1 MICTSIQGK
10 TLEEILG
17 ILESGEVEM
26 AEIRL
31 DLCDLDEE
39 EIEELFTQSDVPLVA
54 TCRIASL
61 AQRVAAEGDPLDD
74 AGRVLSE
81 QGLYASQ
88 PRKGRNP
95 AEEIAENQLLKAI
108 EAGAKYVDLEVE
120 APPMMGRKIRQACQE
135 YGTMLIRSFHDFEG
149 TPPETTLLSLLEKGR
164 RFGGEVVKI
173 VTTATCK
180 ADADRVLALYRE
192 AEPGTL
198 VAFCMGP
205 EGRESRLEAL
215 KRGAPFTY
223 ACLTAEEATAPGQ
236 WTAAEM
242 RQAVY
247 GNFRFIG
254 SGAETAKYEPE
265 LDKKA
270 CSGTKTLPF
279 EPESGENGNPGANRA
294 GFVLEMPASKSF
306 AQRAI
311 VAAALAQGTSH
322 LTGYS
327 PCGDNESALAAARK
341 LGARVTVKGSELE
354 ITGIGAFENCLSIR
368 EMPVGESGFLTRMLI
383 PVLSV
388 VADGPVRVTGEK
400 TLLGRPLAGA
410 HDIMA
415 SFGVRLVPEISPL
428 APLGRNDK
436 EGAPLGRN
444 DKDSSVISREVEKS
458 HIARK
463 SDCYIP
469 LTVKG
474 PLVPGRAD
482 VSGKSGSQLISGLLA
497 ALPLAGNRSTVYVHD
512 PRSIP
517 YMFITVDVLRKFGI
531 EIGSEME
538 GGDDFLQT
546 QDWTLCTGLTFKIR
560 GQQHYRAADFRIEGD
575 WSGAANFLVAGA
587 IFGDVEVEG
596 LDTQSLQ
603 ADISI
608 MDILMDAGAS
618 MSQLE
623 GDTPTTGP
631 IHVARAPLCAFETDL
646 NNCPD
651 LFPIVAVLA
660 AFCPGESRIRG
671 VERLRHKETDR
682 AAAIVDMLTQMG
694 VPVQVDEDEMTIE
707 GMALP
712 QRLLTGN
719 LLKGGRYTS
728 HADHRMVMALKVAA
742 LGADGPVDIDDTACV
757 AKSFPGFNDLFDK
770 L

>member
-39 EIEELFTQSDVPLVA
+39 EIEELFTQSDVPLIA

-61 AQRVAAEGDPLDD
+61 AQRVAAEGDLLDD
-74 AGRVLSE
+74 AGKVLSE
-81 QGLYASQ
+81 QGMYASQ

-95 AEEIAENQLLKAI
+95 AEELAENQLLKAI

-149 TPPETTLLSLLEKGR
+149 TPPEATLLSLLDKGR

-180 ADADRVLALYRE
+180 ADADRVMALYRE
-192 AEPGTL
+192 AVPGTL
-198 VAFCMGP
+198 VSFCMGP

-215 KRGAPFTY
+215 KQGAPFTY
-223 ACLTAEEATAPGQ
+223 ACLSAEEATAPGQ

-242 RQAVY
+242 DEAVY
-247 GNFRFIG
+247 GDFRFIG
-254 SGAETAKYEPE
+254 TDET
-265 LDKKA
+265 
-270 CSGTKTLPF
+270 
-279 EPESGENGNPGANRA
+279 
-294 GFVLEMPASKSF
+294 LEMPASKSF

-341 LGARVTVKGSELE
+341 LGARVTVKGPELE
-354 ITGIGAFENCLSIR
+354 ITGIGAFENCLSIS

-415 SFGVRLVPEISPL
+415 SFGVRLVPENIP
-428 APLGRNDK
+428 
-436 EGAPLGRN
+436 EE
-444 DKDSSVISREVEKS
+444 SRKG
-458 HIARK
+458 
-463 SDCYIP
+463 DCFIP

-482 VSGKSGSQLISGLLA
+482 VSGKGGSQLISGLLA

-546 QDWTLCTGLTFKIR
+546 QDWTLCTGLTFKMR

>member
-10 TLEEILG
+10 TLDEILE
-17 ILESGEVEM
+17 ILESGAVEM

-39 EIEELFTQSDVPLVA
+39 EIEVLFTQSDVPLVA
-54 TCRIASL
+54 TCRITTL
-61 AQRVAAEGDPLDD
+61 AQRVAAEGDLLDD
-74 AGRVLSE
+74 AGKVLSE
-81 QGLYASQ
+81 QGLYPSLQ
-88 PRKGRNP
+88 RKGRNP
-95 AEEIAENQLLKAI
+95 AEELAENQLLKAI

-135 YGTMLIRSFHDFEG
+135 FGTMLIRSFHDFAG
-149 TPPETTLLSLLEKGR
+149 TPPEATLLSLLEKGR

-173 VTTATCK
+173 VTTATCQ
-180 ADADRVLALYRE
+180 ADADRVMALYRE

-215 KRGAPFTY
+215 RQGAPFTY
-223 ACLTAEEATAPGQ
+223 ACLTPEEATAPGQ

-242 RQAVY
+242 DDAVY
-247 GNFRFIG
+247 GDFRFIG
-254 SGAETAKYEPE
+254 TDEK
-265 LDKKA
+265 
-270 CSGTKTLPF
+270 
-279 EPESGENGNPGANRA
+279 
-294 GFVLEMPASKSF
+294 LEMPASKSF

-311 VAAALAQGTSH
+311 IAAALAQGTSH

-341 LGARVTVKGSELE
+341 LGARVKVNGSELE
-354 ITGIGAFENCLSIR
+354 ITGIGAFENCLTIKDIH
-368 EMPVGESGFLTRMLI
+368 VGESGFLARMLI
-383 PVLSV
+383 PVLSA
-388 VADGPVRVTGEK
+388 VADGPVHVTGEK

-415 SFGVRLVPEISPL
+415 SFGVRLIPEISPL
-428 APLGRNDK
+428 APLGRNDS
-436 EGAPLGRN
+436 A
-444 DKDSSVISREVEKS
+444 SVISSEVEKS
-458 HIARK
+458 QRRK
-463 SDCYIP
+463 SDCFIP

-482 VSGKSGSQLISGLLA
+482 VSGKGGSQLISGLLA

-546 QDWTLCTGLTFKIR
+546 QDWTLCTGVTFKMR
-560 GQQHYRAADFRIEGD
+560 GRQVYRAADFRIEGD

-631 IHVARAPLCAFETDL
+631 IHVTRAPLCAFETDL

-660 AFCPGESRIRG
+660 AFCPGTSRIRG

-682 AAAIVDMLTQMG
+682 AAAIEAMLTQMG

-719 LLKGGRYTS
+719 LLKGGAYTS
-728 HADHRMVMALKVAA
+728 HGDHRMVMALKVAA
-742 LGADGPVDIDDTACV
+742 LGADSPVEIDDTACV

>member
-1 MICTSIQGK
+1 MICTSIQNK
-10 TLEEILG
+10 TLDEILD

-31 DLCDLDEE
+31 DLCDLDGE
-39 EIEELFTQSDVPLVA
+39 EIEELFSESDVPLIA
-54 TCRIASL
+54 TCRIATLADRVQGEASL
-61 AQRVAAEGDPLDD
+61 LAD
-74 AGRVLSE
+74 AGKALSE
-81 QGLYASQ
+81 QGMYLSA
-88 PRKGRNP
+88 PRHGRNA
-95 AEEIAENQLLKAI
+95 AEELAENQLMKAI
-108 EAGAKYVDLEVE
+108 EAGAKYVDLEME

-135 YGTMLIRSFHDFEG
+135 HGSILIRSFHDFTG
-149 TPPETTLLSLLEKGR
+149 TPPEATLLSLLEKGR

-173 VTTATCK
+173 VTTAVDE
-180 ADADRVLALYRE
+180 ADAARVLALYRE
-192 AEPGTL
+192 ADPGSL
-198 VAFCMGP
+198 AAFCMGP

-215 KRGAPFTY
+215 RLGAPFTY
-223 ACLTAEEATAPGQ
+223 ACLSAEEATAPGQ
-236 WTAAEM
+236 WTTAEM

-247 GNFRFIG
+247 KDFRFIDSSSYPADFEDETKENG
-254 SGAETAKYEPE
+254 RSSSNGAENEDEEPRP
-265 LDKKA
+265 LQ
-270 CSGTKTLPF
+270 
-279 EPESGENGNPGANRA
+279 
-294 GFVLEMPASKSF
+294 MPASKSF

-311 VAAALAQGTSH
+311 IAAAIAQGTSH
-322 LTGYS
+322 LSGYS
-327 PCGDNESALAAARK
+327 PCGDNEAALAAARK
-341 LGARVTVKGSELE
+341 LGARIKTEGSTLE
-354 ITGIGAFENCLSIR
+354 ITGIGAFEKCLSISDIH
-368 EMPVGESGFLTRMLI
+368 VGESGFLTRMLI

-388 VADGPVRVTGEK
+388 VADGPVLVTGEK
-400 TLLGRPLAGA
+400 TLLKRPLAGA

-415 SFGVRLVPEISPL
+415 SFGVRLLPEGP
-428 APLGRNDK
+428 APA
-436 EGAPLGRN
+436 E
-444 DKDSSVISREVEKS
+444 
-458 HIARK
+458 ARK
-463 SDCYIP
+463 NDCFIP

-482 VSGKSGSQLISGLLA
+482 VSGREGSQLISGLLA
-497 ALPLAGNRSTVYVHD
+497 ALPLAGSRSTVYVHD

-517 YMFITVDVLRKFGI
+517 YMFITVDVLKKFGI

-538 GGDDFLQT
+538 GGEDFLQT
-546 QDWTLCTGLTFKIR
+546 QDWTLCTGVTFKMR
-560 GQQHYRAADFRIEGD
+560 GGQHYRAADFRIEGD

-623 GDTPTTGP
+623 GDTPTTGS
-631 IHVARAPLCAFETDL
+631 IHVTRAPLCAFETDL

-660 AFCPGESRIRG
+660 AFCPGTSRIRG

-707 GMALP
+707 GMGLP
-712 QRLLTGN
+712 QRILTGN
-719 LLKGGRYTS
+719 LLKGGSFTS
-728 HADHRMVMALKVAA
+728 HGDHRMVMALKVAS
-742 LGADGPVDIDDTACV
+742 LGADGPVEIDDTACV
-757 AKSFPGFNDLFDK
+757 AKSFPEFLDMFDK

>member
-10 TLEEILG
+10 TLEEILQ

-39 EIEELFTQSDVPLVA
+39 EIEVLFTDSDVPLIA
-54 TCRIASL
+54 TCRIAE
-61 AQRVAAEGDPLDD
+61 AAKRVEAEANRLND
-74 AGRVLSE
+74 AGKVLSE
-81 QGLYASQ
+81 QGLYMSE
-88 PRKGRNP
+88 PRRGRNP
-95 AEEIAENQLLKAI
+95 AEEFAENQLLKAI

-120 APPMMGRKIRQACQE
+120 APPMMGRKIRQACQQ
-135 YGTMLIRSFHDFEG
+135 YGSVLIRSFHDFEG
-149 TPPETTLLSLLEKGR
+149 TPPEATLLSTLEKSR

-180 ADADRVLALYRE
+180 ADADRVMDLYRE
-192 AEPGTL
+192 VEPGTL

-215 KRGAPFTY
+215 KQGAPFTY
-223 ACLTAEEATAPGQ
+223 ACLTPEEATAPGQ

-242 RQAVY
+242 REAVY
-247 GNFRFIG
+247 GGFRFIG
-254 SGAETAKYEPE
+254 AEG
-265 LDKKA
+265 LD
-270 CSGTKTLPF
+270 
-279 EPESGENGNPGANRA
+279 
-294 GFVLEMPASKSF
+294 MPASKSF

-311 VAAALAQGTSH
+311 VAAALADGTSH
-322 LTGYS
+322 LGGYS
-327 PCGDNESALAAARK
+327 PCGDNESALAAARR
-341 LGARVTVKGSELE
+341 LGAKVIVNGSDLE
-354 ITGIGAFENCLSIR
+354 ITGISAFEKCLAINEIS
-368 EMPVGESGFLTRMLI
+368 VGESGFLTRMLI
-383 PVLSV
+383 PVLSAI
-388 VADGPVRVTGEK
+388 ADGPVRVSGEK
-400 TLLGRPLAGA
+400 TLLNRPLAGA

-415 SFGVRLVPEISPL
+415 SFGVRLIPEVLPS
-428 APLGRNDK
+428 
-436 EGAPLGRN
+436 
-444 DKDSSVISREVEKS
+444 DS
-458 HIARK
+458 RK
-463 SDCYIP
+463 GDCFVP

-482 VSGKSGSQLISGLLA
+482 VSGKGGSQLISGLLA

-538 GGDDFLQT
+538 GDEDFLQT
-546 QDWTLCTGLTFKIR
+546 QDWSLCTGVTFKMR
-560 GQQHYRAADFRIEGD
+560 GNQHYRAADFRIEGD

-623 GDTPTTGP
+623 GDAATTGP
-631 IHVARAPLCAFETDL
+631 VHVTRAPLCAFETDL

-651 LFPIVAVLA
+651 LFPIVAILA
-660 AFCPGESRIRG
+660 AFCPGTNRIRG

-707 GMALP
+707 GMGLP
-712 QRLLTGN
+712 QRILTGN
-719 LLKGGRYTS
+719 LLKGGKFTS
-728 HADHRMVMALKVAA
+728 HGDHRMVMALKVAS
-742 LGADGPVDIDDTACV
+742 LGADGPIDIDDTACV
-757 AKSFPGFNDLFDK
+757 AKSFPGFLDLFEK

>member
-10 TLEEILG
+10 TLEEILE

-39 EIEELFTQSDVPLVA
+39 EIEELFTQSDVPLIA

-61 AQRVAAEGDPLDD
+61 AQRVAAEGDLLDD
-74 AGRVLSE
+74 AGKVLSE

-95 AEEIAENQLLKAI
+95 AEELAENQLLKAI

-149 TPPETTLLSLLEKGR
+149 TPPEATLLSLLDKGR

-180 ADADRVLALYRE
+180 ADADRVMALYRE

-215 KRGAPFTY
+215 KQGAPFTY

-242 RQAVY
+242 DEAVY

-254 SGAETAKYEPE
+254 TDET
-265 LDKKA
+265 
-270 CSGTKTLPF
+270 
-279 EPESGENGNPGANRA
+279 
-294 GFVLEMPASKSF
+294 LEMPASKSF

-322 LTGYS
+322 LSGYS

-354 ITGIGAFENCLSIR
+354 ITGIGAFENCLSIS

-415 SFGVRLVPEISPL
+415 SFGVRLVPENIP
-428 APLGRNDK
+428 
-436 EGAPLGRN
+436 EE
-444 DKDSSVISREVEKS
+444 SRKG
-458 HIARK
+458 
-463 SDCYIP
+463 DCFIP

-482 VSGKSGSQLISGLLA
+482 VSGKGGSQLISGLLA

-546 QDWTLCTGLTFKIR
+546 QDWTLCTGLTFKMR

>member
-1 MICTSIQGK
+1 MICISIQGK
-10 TLEEILG
+10 TLEEILA

-39 EIEELFTQSDVPLVA
+39 EIETLFSDSDVPLIA
-54 TCRIASL
+54 TCRIAGMARRVEGEENLL
-61 AQRVAAEGDPLDD
+61 AD
-74 AGRVLSE
+74 AGKVLSE
-81 QGLYASQ
+81 DGLYLSE
-88 PRKGRNP
+88 PRKSRNP
-95 AEEIAENQLLKAI
+95 AEELAENQLLKAI

-120 APPMMGRKIRQACQE
+120 APPMMGRRIRQACQQH
-135 YGTMLIRSFHDFEG
+135 GSMLIRSFHDFER
-149 TPPETTLLSLLEKGR
+149 TPAEPILLSLLEKGR

-173 VTTATCK
+173 VTTATGK
-180 ADADRVLALYRE
+180 ADVDRVMDLYRE

-215 KRGAPFTY
+215 RRGAPFTY
-223 ACLTAEEATAPGQ
+223 ACLTPEEATAPGQ
-236 WTAAEM
+236 WTTAEM
-242 RQAVY
+242 RGAVY
-247 GNFRFIG
+247 GDFHFIG
-254 SGAETAKYEPE
+254 STTNTDG
-265 LDKKA
+265 
-270 CSGTKTLPF
+270 S
-279 EPESGENGNPGANRA
+279 
-294 GFVLEMPASKSF
+294 VIEMPASKSF

-311 VAAALAQGTSH
+311 IAAALAHGTSH
-322 LTGYS
+322 LSGYS

-341 LGARVTVKGSELE
+341 LGAKVTVKGSTLE
-354 ITGIGAFENCLSIR
+354 ITGIGAFEKCLTIN
-368 EMPVGESGFLTRMLI
+368 ELHVGESGFLTRMLI

-388 VADGPVRVTGEK
+388 IADGPVLVTGEK
-400 TLLGRPLAGA
+400 TLLNRPLAGA

-415 SFGVRLVPEISPL
+415 SFGVRLIPEISPL

-436 EGAPLGRN
+436 EMPLGRN
-444 DKDSSVISREVEKS
+444 DKESSVISSEVEKS
-458 HIARK
+458 HVARK
-463 SDCYIP
+463 TDCFIP

-482 VSGKSGSQLISGLLA
+482 VSGREGSQLISGLLA

-517 YMFITVDVLRKFGI
+517 YLFITVDVLRKFGI

-538 GGDDFLQT
+538 GGEDFLET
-546 QDWTLCTGLTFKIR
+546 QDWTLCTGVTFKMR
-560 GQQHYRAADFRIEGD
+560 GRQHYHAADFRIEGD

-587 IFGDVEVEG
+587 IFGDVELDG

-618 MSQLE
+618 LSQLE

-631 IHVARAPLCAFETDL
+631 LHVTRAPLNAFETDL

-660 AFCPGESRIRG
+660 AFCPGTNRIRG

-682 AAAIVDMLTQMG
+682 AAAIVEMLTQMG
-694 VPVQVDEDEMTIE
+694 VPASIEEDEMTIE
-707 GMALP
+707 GMGLP

-719 LLKGGRYTS
+719 LLKGGRFTS
-728 HADHRMVMALKVAA
+728 HGDHRMVMALKVAS
-742 LGADGPVDIDDTACV
+742 LGADAPVEIDDTACV
-757 AKSFPGFNDLFDK
+757 AKSFPGFPELFEK

>member
-1 MICTSIQGK
+1 MICTSIQNK
-10 TLEEILG
+10 TLDEILD
-17 ILESGEVEM
+17 ILDSGEVEM

-31 DLCDLDEE
+31 DLCDLDGE
-39 EIEELFTQSDVPLVA
+39 EIEELFSESDVPLIA
-54 TCRIASL
+54 TCRIATLADRVRGDASL
-61 AQRVAAEGDPLDD
+61 LAD
-74 AGRVLSE
+74 AGKALSE
-81 QGLYASQ
+81 QGMYLST
-88 PRKGRNP
+88 PRHGRNA
-95 AEEIAENQLLKAI
+95 AEELAENQLMKAI
-108 EAGAKYVDLEVE
+108 EAGAKYVDLEME

-135 YGTMLIRSFHDFEG
+135 HGSILIRSFHDFTG
-149 TPPETTLLSLLEKGR
+149 TPPEATLLSLLEKGR

-173 VTTATCK
+173 VTTATSK

-192 AEPGTL
+192 ADPGTL
-198 VAFCMGP
+198 AAFCMGP
-205 EGRESRLEAL
+205 EGRDSRLEAL
-215 KRGAPFTY
+215 RLGAPFTY

-236 WTAAEM
+236 WTTAEM

-247 GNFRFIG
+247 GDFRFID
-254 SGAETAKYEPE
+254 SSSYPADYEDET
-265 LDKKA
+265 
-270 CSGTKTLPF
+270 T
-279 EPESGENGNPGANRA
+279 ENGRSSSNRA
-294 GFVLEMPASKSF
+294 ENEDEEPCPLQMPASKSF

-311 VAAALAQGTSH
+311 IAAALAQGTSH
-322 LTGYS
+322 LSGYS
-327 PCGDNESALAAARK
+327 PCGDNEAALAAARK
-341 LGARVTVKGSELE
+341 LGARVQVTGSTLE
-354 ITGIGAFENCLSIR
+354 ITGIGAFEKCLSISDIH
-368 EMPVGESGFLTRMLI
+368 VGESGFLTRMLI

-388 VADGPVRVTGEK
+388 IADAPVLVTGEK
-400 TLLGRPLAGA
+400 TLLKRPLAGA

-415 SFGVRLVPEISPL
+415 SFGVRLVPEISSL
-428 APLGRNDK
+428 ASLGRND
-436 EGAPLGRN
+436 N
-444 DKDSSVISREVEKS
+444 EVEKS
-458 HIARK
+458 KARK
-463 SDCYIP
+463 NDCFIP

-482 VSGKSGSQLISGLLA
+482 VSGREGSQLISGLLA
-497 ALPLAGNRSTVYVHD
+497 ALPLAGSRSTVYVHD

-517 YMFITVDVLRKFGI
+517 YMFITVDVLKKFGI

-538 GGDDFLQT
+538 GDEDFLQT
-546 QDWTLCTGLTFKIR
+546 QDWTLCTGVTFKMR
-560 GQQHYRAADFRIEGD
+560 GGQHYRAADFRIEGD

-623 GDTPTTGP
+623 GDTPTTGS
-631 IHVARAPLCAFETDL
+631 IHVTRAPLCAFETDL

-660 AFCPGESRIRG
+660 AFCPGTSRIRG

-694 VPVQVDEDEMTIE
+694 VPVQVDEDEMTVE
-707 GMALP
+707 GMGLP
-712 QRLLTGN
+712 QRVLTGN
-719 LLKGGRYTS
+719 LLKGGTYTS
-728 HADHRMVMALKVAA
+728 HGDHRMVMALKVAS
-742 LGADGPVDIDDTACV
+742 LGADGHVEIDDTACV
-757 AKSFPGFNDLFDK
+757 AKSFPEFLEMFDR

>member
-10 TLEEILG
+10 TLEEILE

-39 EIEELFTQSDVPLVA
+39 EIEELFTQSDVPLIA

-61 AQRVAAEGDPLDD
+61 AQRVAAEGDLLDD
-74 AGRVLSE
+74 AGKVLSE

-95 AEEIAENQLLKAI
+95 AEELAENQLLKAI

-149 TPPETTLLSLLEKGR
+149 TPPEATLLSLLDKGR

-180 ADADRVLALYRE
+180 ADADRVMALYRE

-215 KRGAPFTY
+215 KQGAPFTY

-242 RQAVY
+242 DEAVY

-254 SGAETAKYEPE
+254 TDET
-265 LDKKA
+265 
-270 CSGTKTLPF
+270 
-279 EPESGENGNPGANRA
+279 
-294 GFVLEMPASKSF
+294 LEMPASKSF

-341 LGARVTVKGSELE
+341 LGARVTVNGSELE
-354 ITGIGAFENCLSIR
+354 ITGIGAFENCLSIS

-415 SFGVRLVPEISPL
+415 SFGVRLVPENIP
-428 APLGRNDK
+428 
-436 EGAPLGRN
+436 EE
-444 DKDSSVISREVEKS
+444 SRKG
-458 HIARK
+458 
-463 SDCYIP
+463 DCFIP

-482 VSGKSGSQLISGLLA
+482 VSGKGGSQLISGLLA

-546 QDWTLCTGLTFKIR
+546 QDWTLCTGLTFKMR

>member
-1 MICTSIQGK
+1 MICTSIQNK
-10 TLEEILG
+10 TLDEILE

-31 DLCDLDEE
+31 DLCDLDGE
-39 EIEELFTQSDVPLVA
+39 EIEELFSESDVPLIA
-54 TCRIASL
+54 TCRIATLADRVQGEASL
-61 AQRVAAEGDPLDD
+61 LAD
-74 AGRVLSE
+74 AGKALSE
-81 QGLYASQ
+81 QGMYLSA
-88 PRKGRNP
+88 PHHGRNA
-95 AEEIAENQLLKAI
+95 AEELAENQLMKAI
-108 EAGAKYVDLEVE
+108 EAGAKYVDLEME

-135 YGTMLIRSFHDFEG
+135 HGSILIRSFHDFTG
-149 TPPETTLLSLLEKGR
+149 TPPEATLLSLLEKGR

-173 VTTATCK
+173 VTTAVDE
-180 ADADRVLALYRE
+180 ADAARVLALYRE
-192 AEPGTL
+192 ADPGSL
-198 VAFCMGP
+198 AAFCMGP

-215 KRGAPFTY
+215 RLGAPFTY

-236 WTAAEM
+236 WTTAEM

-247 GNFRFIG
+247 KDFRFIDSSSYPVDFEDETKENG
-254 SGAETAKYEPE
+254 RSSSNGAENEDEEPRP
-265 LDKKA
+265 LQ
-270 CSGTKTLPF
+270 
-279 EPESGENGNPGANRA
+279 
-294 GFVLEMPASKSF
+294 MPASKSF

-311 VAAALAQGTSH
+311 IAAALAQGTSH
-322 LTGYS
+322 LSGYS
-327 PCGDNESALAAARK
+327 PCGDNEAALAAARK
-341 LGARVTVKGSELE
+341 LGARIKTEGSTLE
-354 ITGIGAFENCLSIR
+354 ITGIGAFEKCLTISDIH
-368 EMPVGESGFLTRMLI
+368 VGESGFLTRMLI

-388 VADGPVRVTGEK
+388 IADGPVLVTGEK
-400 TLLGRPLAGA
+400 TLLKRPLAGA

-415 SFGVRLVPEISPL
+415 SFGVRLLPEGP
-428 APLGRNDK
+428 APA
-436 EGAPLGRN
+436 E
-444 DKDSSVISREVEKS
+444 
-458 HIARK
+458 ARK
-463 SDCYIP
+463 NDCFIP

-482 VSGKSGSQLISGLLA
+482 VSGREGSQLISGLLA
-497 ALPLAGNRSTVYVHD
+497 ALPLAGSRSTVYVHD

-517 YMFITVDVLRKFGI
+517 YMFITVDVLKKFGI

-538 GGDDFLQT
+538 GGEDFLQT
-546 QDWTLCTGLTFKIR
+546 QDWTLCTGVTFKMR
-560 GQQHYRAADFRIEGD
+560 GGQHYRAADFRIEGD

-623 GDTPTTGP
+623 GDTPTTGS
-631 IHVARAPLCAFETDL
+631 IHVTRAPLCAFETDL

-660 AFCPGESRIRG
+660 AFCPGTSRIRG

-707 GMALP
+707 GMGLP
-712 QRLLTGN
+712 QRILTGN
-719 LLKGGRYTS
+719 LLKGGSFTS
-728 HADHRMVMALKVAA
+728 HGDHRMVMALKVAS
-742 LGADGPVDIDDTACV
+742 LGADGPVEIDDTACV
-757 AKSFPGFNDLFDK
+757 AKSFPEFLDMFDK

>member
-10 TLEEILG
+10 TLEEILE

-39 EIEELFTQSDVPLVA
+39 EIEELFTQSDVPLIA
-54 TCRIASL
+54 TCRIACL
-61 AQRVAAEGDPLDD
+61 AQRVAAEGDLLDD
-74 AGRVLSE
+74 AGKVLSE

-95 AEEIAENQLLKAI
+95 AEELAENQLLKAI

-149 TPPETTLLSLLEKGR
+149 TPPEATLLSLLDKGR

-180 ADADRVLALYRE
+180 ADADRVMALYRE

-205 EGRESRLEAL
+205 EGRDSRLEAL
-215 KRGAPFTY
+215 KQGAPFTY

-242 RQAVY
+242 DEAVY

-254 SGAETAKYEPE
+254 TDET
-265 LDKKA
+265 
-270 CSGTKTLPF
+270 
-279 EPESGENGNPGANRA
+279 
-294 GFVLEMPASKSF
+294 LEMPASKSF

-354 ITGIGAFENCLSIR
+354 ITGIGAFENCLSIS

-415 SFGVRLVPEISPL
+415 SFGVRLVPENIP
-428 APLGRNDK
+428 
-436 EGAPLGRN
+436 EE
-444 DKDSSVISREVEKS
+444 SRKG
-458 HIARK
+458 
-463 SDCYIP
+463 DCFIP

-482 VSGKSGSQLISGLLA
+482 VSGKGGSQLISGLLA

-546 QDWTLCTGLTFKIR
+546 QDWTLCTGLTFKMR

-742 LGADGPVDIDDTACV
+742 LGADGPVEIDDTACV

>member
-39 EIEELFTQSDVPLVA
+39 EIEELFTQSDVPLIA

-61 AQRVAAEGDPLDD
+61 AQRVAAEGDLLDD
-74 AGRVLSE
+74 AGKVLSE
-81 QGLYASQ
+81 QGIYASQ

-95 AEEIAENQLLKAI
+95 AEELAENQLLKAI

-120 APPMMGRKIRQACQE
+120 APPMMGRKIRHACQE

-149 TPPETTLLSLLEKGR
+149 TPPEATLLSLLDKGR

-180 ADADRVLALYRE
+180 ADADRVMALYRE
-192 AEPGTL
+192 AVPGTL
-198 VAFCMGP
+198 VSFCMGP

-215 KRGAPFTY
+215 KQGAPFTY
-223 ACLTAEEATAPGQ
+223 ACLSAEEATAPGQ

-242 RQAVY
+242 DEAVY
-247 GNFRFIG
+247 GDFRFIG
-254 SGAETAKYEPE
+254 TDET
-265 LDKKA
+265 
-270 CSGTKTLPF
+270 
-279 EPESGENGNPGANRA
+279 
-294 GFVLEMPASKSF
+294 LEMPASKSF

-341 LGARVTVKGSELE
+341 LGARVTVKGPELE
-354 ITGIGAFENCLSIR
+354 ITGIGAFENCLSIS

-415 SFGVRLVPEISPL
+415 SFGVRLVPENIP
-428 APLGRNDK
+428 
-436 EGAPLGRN
+436 EE
-444 DKDSSVISREVEKS
+444 SRKG
-458 HIARK
+458 
-463 SDCYIP
+463 DCFIP

-482 VSGKSGSQLISGLLA
+482 VSGKGGSQLISGLLA

-546 QDWTLCTGLTFKIR
+546 QDWTLCTGLTFKMR

>member
-10 TLEEILG
+10 TLEEILA
-17 ILESGEVEM
+17 ILEDGEVEM

-31 DLCDLDEE
+31 DLCELDEE
-39 EIEELFTQSDVPLVA
+39 EIEQLFTDSDVPLIA
-54 TCRIASL
+54 TCRIAE
-61 AQRVAAEGDPLDD
+61 AAKRVAGEANRLND
-74 AGRVLSE
+74 AGKVLSE
-81 QGLYASQ
+81 QGLYMSE
-88 PRKGRNP
+88 PRKGRNA
-95 AEEIAENQLLKAI
+95 AEEFAETQLLKAI
-108 EAGAKYVDLEVE
+108 EAGAKYVDLEME

-135 YGTMLIRSFHDFEG
+135 YGTMLIRSFHDFAG
-149 TPPETTLLSLLEKGR
+149 TPPDATLLSTLDKGR

-173 VTTATCK
+173 VTTATSK
-180 ADADRVLALYRE
+180 ADTDRVMALYRE

-215 KRGAPFTY
+215 RLGAPFTY
-223 ACLTAEEATAPGQ
+223 ACLTPEEATAPGQ
-236 WTAAEM
+236 WTVGEM
-242 RQAVY
+242 NEAVY
-247 GNFRFIG
+247 GDFNFIG
-254 SGAETAKYEPE
+254 TEDAI
-265 LDKKA
+265 D
-270 CSGTKTLPF
+270 
-279 EPESGENGNPGANRA
+279 
-294 GFVLEMPASKSF
+294 MPASKSF

-311 VAAALAQGTSH
+311 IAAALAQGTSH
-322 LTGYS
+322 LSGYS

-341 LGARVTVKGSELE
+341 LGARVKADGTNLE
-354 ITGIGAFENCLSIR
+354 ITGIGAFENCLAISEI
-368 EMPVGESGFLTRMLI
+368 PVGESGFLARMLI

-388 VADGPVRVTGEK
+388 IADGPVHVSGEK
-400 TLLGRPLAGA
+400 TLLNRPLAGA

-415 SFGVRLVPEISPL
+415 SFGVRLLPETTP
-428 APLGRNDK
+428 PEN
-436 EGAPLGRN
+436 
-444 DKDSSVISREVEKS
+444 
-458 HIARK
+458 RK
-463 SDCYIP
+463 NDCYIP
-469 LTVKG
+469 LTVRG

-482 VSGKSGSQLISGLLA
+482 VSGKGGSQLISGLLA
-497 ALPLAGNRSTVYVHD
+497 ALPLAANRSTVYVHD

-538 GGDDFLQT
+538 GGEDFLQT
-546 QDWTLCTGLTFKIR
+546 QDWTLCTGVTFKMR
-560 GQQHYRAADFRIEGD
+560 GHQVYHAADFRIEGD

-631 IHVARAPLCAFETDL
+631 VHVTRAPLCAFETDL

-660 AFCPGESRIRG
+660 AFCPGTNRIRG

-682 AAAIVDMLTQMG
+682 AAAIETMLTQMG
-694 VPVQVDEDEMTIE
+694 VPVQIEEDEMTIE

-719 LLKGGRYTS
+719 LLKGGQYTS
-728 HADHRMVMALKVAA
+728 HGDHRMVMALKVAS
-742 LGADGPVDIDDTACV
+742 LGTDGPVDIDDTACV
-757 AKSFPGFNDLFDK
+757 AKSFPAFNDLFDR

>member
-10 TLEEILG
+10 TLEEILA

-39 EIEELFTQSDVPLVA
+39 EIEELFTQSDVPLIA

-61 AQRVAAEGDPLDD
+61 AQRVAAEGDLLDD
-74 AGRVLSE
+74 AGKVLSE

-95 AEEIAENQLLKAI
+95 AEELAENQLLKAI

-149 TPPETTLLSLLEKGR
+149 TPPEATLLSLLDKGR

-180 ADADRVLALYRE
+180 ADADRVMALYRE

-215 KRGAPFTY
+215 KQGAPFTY

-242 RQAVY
+242 DEAVY

-254 SGAETAKYEPE
+254 TDET
-265 LDKKA
+265 
-270 CSGTKTLPF
+270 
-279 EPESGENGNPGANRA
+279 
-294 GFVLEMPASKSF
+294 LEMPASKSF

-322 LTGYS
+322 LSGYS

-354 ITGIGAFENCLSIR
+354 ITGIGAFENCLSIS

-415 SFGVRLVPEISPL
+415 SFGVRLVPENIP
-428 APLGRNDK
+428 
-436 EGAPLGRN
+436 EE
-444 DKDSSVISREVEKS
+444 SRKG
-458 HIARK
+458 
-463 SDCYIP
+463 DCFIP

-482 VSGKSGSQLISGLLA
+482 VSGKGGSQLISGLLA

-546 QDWTLCTGLTFKIR
+546 QDWTLCTGLTFKMR

-707 GMALP
+707 GMSLP

-742 LGADGPVDIDDTACV
+742 LGADGPVDLDDTACV

>member
-10 TLEEILG
+10 TLEEILQ

-39 EIEELFTQSDVPLVA
+39 EIEVLFTDSDVPLIA
-54 TCRIASL
+54 TCRIAE
-61 AQRVAAEGDPLDD
+61 AAKRVEAEANRLND
-74 AGRVLSE
+74 AGKVLSE
-81 QGLYASQ
+81 QGLYMSE

-95 AEEIAENQLLKAI
+95 AEEFVENQLLKAI

-120 APPMMGRKIRQACQE
+120 APPMMGRKIRQACQQ
-135 YGTMLIRSFHDFEG
+135 YGSVLIRSFHDFEG
-149 TPPETTLLSLLEKGR
+149 TPPEATLLSTLEKSR

-180 ADADRVLALYRE
+180 ADADRVMALYRE
-192 AEPGTL
+192 VEPGTL

-215 KRGAPFTY
+215 KHGAPFTY
-223 ACLTAEEATAPGQ
+223 ACLTPEEATAPGQ
-236 WTAAEM
+236 WTTAEM
-242 RQAVY
+242 REAVY
-247 GNFRFIG
+247 GGFRFIG
-254 SGAETAKYEPE
+254 AEG
-265 LDKKA
+265 LD
-270 CSGTKTLPF
+270 
-279 EPESGENGNPGANRA
+279 
-294 GFVLEMPASKSF
+294 MPASKSF

-311 VAAALAQGTSH
+311 VAAALADGTSH
-322 LTGYS
+322 LGGYS
-327 PCGDNESALAAARK
+327 PCGDNESALAAAKR
-341 LGARVTVKGSELE
+341 LGAKVIVNGSDLE
-354 ITGIGAFENCLSIR
+354 ITGISAFEKCLTINEIS
-368 EMPVGESGFLTRMLI
+368 VGESGFLTRMLI
-383 PVLSV
+383 PVLSAI
-388 VADGPVRVTGEK
+388 ADGPVRVSGEK
-400 TLLGRPLAGA
+400 TLLNRPLSGA

-415 SFGVRLVPEISPL
+415 SFGVRLIPEISPL
-428 APLGRNDK
+428 APLGRND
-436 EGAPLGRN
+436 
-444 DKDSSVISREVEKS
+444 
-458 HIARK
+458 RK
-463 SDCYIP
+463 TDCYVP

-482 VSGKSGSQLISGLLA
+482 VSGKGGSQLISGLLA

-538 GGDDFLQT
+538 GDEDFLQT
-546 QDWTLCTGLTFKIR
+546 QDWSLCTGVTFKMR
-560 GQQHYRAADFRIEGD
+560 GNQHYRAADFRIEGD

-623 GDTPTTGP
+623 GDTATTGP
-631 IHVARAPLCAFETDL
+631 IHVTRAPLCAFETDL

-660 AFCPGESRIRG
+660 AFCPGVSRIRG

-694 VPVQVDEDEMTIE
+694 VPVQVDEDEMTVE
-707 GMALP
+707 GMGFP
-712 QRLLTGN
+712 QRILTGN
-719 LLKGGRYTS
+719 LLKGGQYTS
-728 HADHRMVMALKVAA
+728 HGDHRMVMALKVAS
-742 LGADGPVDIDDTACV
+742 LGADGPIDIDDTACV
-757 AKSFPGFNDLFDK
+757 AKSFPGFLEMFEK

>member
-10 TLEEILG
+10 TLEEILE

-31 DLCDLDEE
+31 DFCDLDEE
-39 EIEELFTQSDVPLVA
+39 EIEELFTQSDVPLIA
-54 TCRIASL
+54 TSRIASL
-61 AQRVAAEGDPLDD
+61 AQRVAAEGDLLDD
-74 AGRVLSE
+74 AGKVLSE

-95 AEEIAENQLLKAI
+95 AEELAENQLLKAI

-135 YGTMLIRSFHDFEG
+135 YGTMLIRSFHDFVG
-149 TPPETTLLSLLEKGR
+149 TPPEATLLSLLEKGR

-215 KRGAPFTY
+215 KQGAPFTY

-242 RQAVY
+242 DEAVY

-254 SGAETAKYEPE
+254 TDET
-265 LDKKA
+265 
-270 CSGTKTLPF
+270 
-279 EPESGENGNPGANRA
+279 
-294 GFVLEMPASKSF
+294 LEMPASKSF

-311 VAAALAQGTSH
+311 IAAALAQGTSH

-341 LGARVTVKGSELE
+341 LGARVTVNGSELE
-354 ITGIGAFENCLSIR
+354 ITGIGAFENCLSIS
-368 EMPVGESGFLTRMLI
+368 EMPVGESGFLTRMII

-388 VADGPVRVTGEK
+388 IADGPVRVTGEK

-415 SFGVRLVPEISPL
+415 SFGVRLVPENIP
-428 APLGRNDK
+428 
-436 EGAPLGRN
+436 EE
-444 DKDSSVISREVEKS
+444 SRKG
-458 HIARK
+458 
-463 SDCYIP
+463 DCFIP

-482 VSGKSGSQLISGLLA
+482 VSGKGGSQLISGLLA

-546 QDWTLCTGLTFKIR
+546 QDWTLCTGLTFKMR
-560 GQQHYRAADFRIEGD
+560 GQQHYHAADFRIEGD

-707 GMALP
+707 GMSLP
-712 QRLLTGN
+712 QRLLTGK
-719 LLKGGRYTS
+719 LLKGGSYTS

>member
-10 TLEEILG
+10 TLEEILE

-39 EIEELFTQSDVPLVA
+39 EIEELFTQSDVPLIA

-61 AQRVAAEGDPLDD
+61 AQRVAAEGDLLDD
-74 AGRVLSE
+74 AGKVLSE

-95 AEEIAENQLLKAI
+95 AEELAENQLLKAI

-149 TPPETTLLSLLEKGR
+149 TPPEATLLSLLEKGR

-180 ADADRVLALYRE
+180 ADADRVMALYRE

-215 KRGAPFTY
+215 KQGAPFTY

-242 RQAVY
+242 DEAVY

-254 SGAETAKYEPE
+254 TDET
-265 LDKKA
+265 
-270 CSGTKTLPF
+270 
-279 EPESGENGNPGANRA
+279 
-294 GFVLEMPASKSF
+294 LEMPASKSF

-311 VAAALAQGTSH
+311 IAAALAQGTSH
-322 LTGYS
+322 LSGYS

-341 LGARVTVKGSELE
+341 LGARVTVNGSELE
-354 ITGIGAFENCLSIR
+354 ITGIGAFENCLSIS
-368 EMPVGESGFLTRMLI
+368 EMPVGESGFLTRMII

-388 VADGPVRVTGEK
+388 IADGPVRVTGEK

-415 SFGVRLVPEISPL
+415 SFGVRLVPENIP
-428 APLGRNDK
+428 
-436 EGAPLGRN
+436 EE
-444 DKDSSVISREVEKS
+444 SRKG
-458 HIARK
+458 
-463 SDCYIP
+463 DCFIP

-482 VSGKSGSQLISGLLA
+482 VSGKGGSQLISGSGLLA

-546 QDWTLCTGLTFKIR
+546 QDWTLCTGLTFKMR
-560 GQQHYRAADFRIEGD
+560 GQQHYHAADFRIEGD